1 MKLFKKTTNFCLKS
15 RPATFTLNKL
25 LVETNCYY
33 TDEMAQQYFFN
44 FKTIQQVKMT
54 QRQLLTP
61 EYNA

>member
-1 MKLFKKTTNFCLKS
+1 MKS

>member
-1 MKLFKKTTNFCLKS
+1 
-15 RPATFTLNKL
+15 
-25 LVETNCYY
+25 
-33 TDEMAQQYFFN
+33 MAQQYFFN